1 MLSSLINFSD
11 LRYKGNIVS
20 QISAYSSIVL
30 IIASAGSMF
39 AIIIRLIKFSRNM
52 NEDSVKD
59 FNQKYSPL
67 ISDLKENS
75 LSRVVTLWKA
85 LNLIRLLLT
94 LIVLTTINSYPILQI
109 QFLLIFSFVQ
119 QCLLLAFQPYATKM
133 LNILSF
139 VNELSISIYL
149 YLALLLSDYL
159 EFQFI

>member
-52 NEDSVKD
+52 NDDSVKE
-59 FNQKYSPL
+59 FKQKYSPL
-67 ISDLKENS
+67 IKDLKENS

-85 LNLIRLLLT
+85 LNLIKLLLT
-94 LIVLTTINSYPILQI
+94 LIVLTTINSYPTLQI
-109 QFLLIFSFVQ
+109 QFLLIFSFV
-119 QCLLLAFQPYATKM
+119 
-133 LNILSF
+133 
-139 VNELSISIYL
+139 
-149 YLALLLSDYL
+149 
-159 EFQFI
+159 

>member
-1 MLSSLINFSD
+1 MLSSLINLSD
-11 LRYKGNIVS
+11 LRYKGNTIS
-20 QISAYSSIVL
+20 EISAYTSIVV
-30 IIASAGSMF
+30 IIATTGSML

-52 NEDSVKD
+52 NENSVKE
-59 FNQKYSPL
+59 FSQKFSPL
-67 ISDLKENS
+67 LSDLKETS

-94 LIVLTTINSYPILQI
+94 LIVLTTINSYPTLQI
-109 QFLLIFSFVQ
+109 QFLLIFSVIF
-119 QCLLLAFQPYATKM
+119 QCLLLTFQPYATKM

-139 VNELSISIYL
+139 LNELSVSIYL